1 MPKKNL
7 DIYDINSYDFNVPL
21 MIKGSQ
27 PTDGGNLILSVE
39 EREELLQ
46 KCPQAEKY
54 IRPFV
59 GSEEFIHNKKRF
71 CLWLVDCPP
80 NDFKKMPPV
89 YERVKKVREF
99 RLKSKKIATQ
109 KFAEMPT
116 LFTENR
122 QPNKNYI
129 IVPSHSSENRQYIP
143 IDWVDKNV
151 VCSNA
156 NFMIP
161 EGQVYDFGI
170 LTSRVHMAWTK
181 TFCGRL
187 KSDYRYSNTV
197 IYNNFVWMAPD
208 LDEMADIWLAAW
220 NILQVRKKY
229 PDASLAD
236 LYDPIAMPKD
246 LRDAH
251 KKNDLAV
258 MNLYGFDYDM
268 TDIDIACA
276 LAERYNFLVKYLEE
290 NNLE

>member
-1 MPKKNL
+1 MTKKKL
-7 DIYDINSYDFNVPL
+7 DIYDINSYAFGVPK

-27 PTDGGNLILSVE
+27 PTDGGNLILSPA

-80 NDFKKMPPV
+80 NDLRKMPPV

-99 RLKSKKIATQ
+99 RLKSKKAQTI

-116 LFTENR
+116 VFTENR
-122 QPNKNYI
+122 QPNKDYI
-129 IVPSHSSENRQYIP
+129 IVPSVSGERRDYIP
-143 IDWVDKNV
+143 IGWVDKNII
-151 VCSNA
+151 CSNL

-161 EGQVYDFGI
+161 DGEIYDFGI
-170 LTSRVHMAWTK
+170 LTSTV
-181 TFCGRL
+181 CGRL
-187 KSDYRYSNTV
+187 GSSLRYSNTV
-197 IYNNFVWMAPD
+197 VYNNFVWMQPD
-208 LDEMADIWLAAW
+208 FDEIVDIWLAAW

-258 MNLYGFDYDM
+258 MDLYGFDYDM
-268 TDIDIACA
+268 TDEDIACA